1 MATMPDALTESFC
14 ERCGTRY
21 EFAAPPRITPM
32 RRTRGLMSG
41 LKNYILSQDS
51 LSDALGDAMRS
62 QAEGMATKQLDAFH
76 ASFNF
81 CIDCR
86 QYTCTNCW
94 NEAAGRCQS
103 CQPLTDAEAMAK
115 RFATTLGAVSPDFGV
130 PFELGPEA
138 SAGQSQA
145 GVAWPAADVIE
156 PEPEPVPLL
165 TWMLPEAEPE
175 PDMEPS
181 PVEAEIEP
189 EPIHVE
195 PEPEPVLVEAEAEPE
210 ALPVE
215 PEPEPVL
222 VEAEAEPEPLVTEP
236 EPEPVLVEAEAEPE
250 PLPVEPEAPEPVP
263 AFVEAEVEPEAAPF
277 VTWLHPEVEQE
288 AAEVEPVAEPEPV
301 LVEAEAE
308 PQAEP
313 AVEPEPMLVEAEA
326 EPEPTVEPEPYRPLR
341 PVTDTFM
348 HYPRP
353 VPVSDEEIAA
363 AAALAAAAET
373 DAETLAAR
381 RAQLDLLGLGDPGQG
396 PVGPARPV
404 LLPYRVRRSDAARR
418 GAAGRSGR
426 GGWRCVLGCLSA
438 RGGRRHHRDR
448 GPQLWTL
455 RAVAVSHRPVLP
467 PLRHSAVPV
476 GLVPLAAALAGG
488 VAGRSVCLPLGAGAG
503 FLGGRRRRAGVSR
516 RRLACGPGP
525 TSDAPR

>member
-1 MATMPDALTESFC
+1 MPDALTESFC

-62 QAEGMATKQLDAFH
+62 QADGLATKQLDAFH

-138 SAGQSQA
+138 SAGQSRA

-165 TWMLPEAEPE
+165 TWMLAEAEPE
-175 PDMEPS
+175 PDMEP
-181 PVEAEIEP
+181 PHVEAEAEP
-189 EPIHVE
+189 EPILAE
-195 PEPEPVLVEAEAEPE
+195 PEPEPVLVETEAEPE
-210 ALPVE
+210 AMPVE
-215 PEPEPVL
+215 REPVV
-222 VEAEAEPEPLVTEP
+222 VEAEVEPK
-236 EPEPVLVEAEAEPE
+236 PE
-250 PLPVEPEAPEPVP
+250 PLPLEPEAPEPVP
-263 AFVEAEVEPEAAPF
+263 AFVEAEVEPEAPPF

-288 AAEVEPVAEPEPV
+288 AAVEVEPVAEPEPV

-308 PQAEP
+308 PEP
-313 AVEPEPMLVEAEA
+313 TAEPEPVLAEAEA
-326 EPEPTVEPEPYRPLR
+326 EPEPTAEPEPYRPLR

-348 HYPRP
+348 HYPGP

-373 DAETLAAR
+373 DADTLAAR

-396 PVGPARPV
+396 TVDPARPV
-404 LLPYRVRRSDAARR
+404 LLPYGSGGGTPR
-418 GAAGRSGR
+418 GAARLAAVAAAA
-426 GGWRCVLGCLSA
+426 GGAFWDASAREVAGAITEIGVRNCGHCELSLSA
-438 RGGRRHHRDR
+438 TARFCRRC
-448 GPQLWTL
+448 GTPQ
-455 RAVAVSHRPVLP
+455 SQ
-467 PLRHSAVPV
+467 SA
-476 GLVPLAAALAGG
+476 
-488 VAGRSVCLPLGAGAG
+488 
-503 FLGGRRRRAGVSR
+503 
-516 RRLACGPGP
+516 
-525 TSDAPR
+525 